1 MRLLPGFALIAAL
14 GLAGRDAMA
23 QASNAPVTIVPRGGY
38 LVYHEATSLQN
49 AGFVGLETMYNIT
62 RWLSVGPSLA
72 ISRAQTNEAD
82 FPAALTAGDTTFLF
96 QAKQGVTLLDAG
108 LAAHI
113 RLPELGRFAPY
124 ALGGV
129 GYYTMYLDP
138 QTNDADTRYGRAS
151 FQLGGGA
158 DIRLTQRSG
167 IRIELRDLMMYD
179 YDRERLNPVG
189 PRFNG
194 YQRFDSLFP
203 ARTESYKGATY
214 HNLQIAIGF
223 TFRPSIGGEAGG
235 AEEDRIR

>member
-23 QASNAPVTIVPRGGY
+23 QASDSPVTIAPRGGY
-38 LVYHEATSLQN
+38 LVFHEATSLQN
-49 AGFVGLETMYNIT
+49 AGFVGLETMYNVT

-72 ISRAQTNEAD
+72 ISRAQTNAAD
-82 FPAALTAGDTTFLF
+82 FPAALTAGDTTFLV
-96 QAKQGVTLLDAG
+96 QARQGVTMLDAG
-108 LAAHI
+108 LAAHL

-129 GYYTMYLDP
+129 GYYTLYLDP
-138 QTNDADTRYGRAS
+138 QTNDGNTRYGRAS
-151 FQLGGGA
+151 FQVGGGA

-167 IRIELRDLMMYD
+167 IRVELRDLMFYD
-179 YDRERLNPVG
+179 YDRERLNPVD
-189 PRFNG
+189 PRSNG
-194 YQRFDSLFP
+194 YQRFSNLFP
-203 ARTESYKGATY
+203 TRTESYKGATY
-214 HNLQIAIGF
+214 HNLQVAIGF